1 MRREEEG
8 ERKGGKGLFLFFLGD
23 NGEGDE
29 EGKGREIGKVK
40 KEGVLVDLEVG
51 DVRGRVRKGEAGFF
65 T

>member
-1 MRREEEG
+1 MLRE
-8 ERKGGKGLFLFFLGD
+8 
-23 NGEGDE
+23 NGEGGE